1 MDESAKIK
9 ELAGAWLTAKRLELE
24 ASQNRVE
31 IEAQLLALTGSKQEG
46 TTTIEIGAFEIKST
60 GKLSYKVT
68 DMDGL
73 FNATLD
79 WPEVIRPVGVEM
91 KASDSKLK
99 KLRAEAP
106 EYWKQVAKFIE
117 VKPQKTAV
125 SITTIK
131 DVGGEDGN

>member
-1 MDESAKIK
+1 MDESSKIK

-24 ASQNRVE
+24 ANQNRIE

-46 TTTIEIGAFEIKST
+46 TTTIEIGAFEIKAT

-68 DMDGL
+68 DLAGL
-73 FNATLD
+73 FNASHD
-79 WPEVIRPVGVEM
+79 WPEEIRPVSVEM
-91 KASDSKLK
+91 NARESRLK

-117 VKPQKTAV
+117 VRPQKTAV
-125 SITTIK
+125 TVTPII